1 MVLLRIQVFLD
12 VMCHWVSVSQRFQGT
27 LILPNIGTILPM
39 TRHYFTENLNFYQ
52 EIMNRIALLCSQIGN
67 AE

>member
-12 VMCHWVSVSQRFQGT
+12 VMCHWVSGSQRFQGA

-39 TRHYFTENLNFYQ
+39 TRHHFPENLNLYQ
-52 EIMNRIALLCSQIGN
+52 EMVNRIALLCSQIAN